1 MSYDTVSKAAIK
13 RIHHLGDAK
22 CRRAEGL
29 FKAEGAKLV
38 LDTIEAFEVDGIY
51 ATAKWLDSRGDI
63 TAKYNVWECTHAD
76 LERMSSLSTAPEV
89 IAVYRIPDREFDP
102 STPAQELI
110 LALDTIQDP
119 GNLGTIIR
127 VADWFGIHTIVCSR
141 ETVDLYNPKTV
152 QATMG
157 AMSRV
162 GVHYL
167 DLPAYLS
174 SLQGTEVYGTFLD
187 GENIYNAPLGTTGVI
202 VIGNEGRGISEAVAS
217 HVTER
222 LTIPSYPAGSPTSES
237 LNAAI
242 AAAITISTFRQHG

>member
-51 ATAKWLDSRGDI
+51 ATAKWLESRGDI
-63 TAKYNVWECTHAD
+63 TSKYKVWECTHAD

-89 IAVYRIPDREFDP
+89 IAVYRIPVREFDP
-102 STPAQELI
+102 STPARELI

-167 DLPAYLS
+167 DLPEYLS
-174 SLQGTEVYGTFLD
+174 SLQGAEVYGTFLD
-187 GENIYNAPLGTTGVI
+187 GENIYKAPLGTTGVI

-222 LTIPSYPAGSPTSES
+222 LTIPSYPTGSPTSES